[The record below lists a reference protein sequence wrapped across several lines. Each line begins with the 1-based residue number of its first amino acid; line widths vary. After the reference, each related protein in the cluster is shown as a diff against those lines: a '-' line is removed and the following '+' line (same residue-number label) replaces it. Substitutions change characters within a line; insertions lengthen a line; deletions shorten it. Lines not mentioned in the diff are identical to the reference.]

1 MKLQEAENVEGSKLV
16 KDTSTTSERAAKCRG
31 AFTRN
36 NTHVETFSKHLQ
48 SLDMDSPE
56 VKAKDKSEDHID
68 EVDESSDEEGWD
80 FL

>member
-1 MKLQEAENVEGSKLV
+1 MKLREAENVEGSKLL

-31 AFTRN
+31 A
-36 NTHVETFSKHLQ
+36 VETFSEHLQ

-56 VKAKDKSEDHID
+56 ANAEDKSEDHID
-68 EVDESSDEEGWD
+68 EDDESFDEEGWD